1 MYTKAADRS
10 SLSLGRLEGGSVALR
25 LFAPTGPPHK
35 RKRFCIWRRIS
46 KQKNNITTGC
56 QGSFFFKENTL
67 VCRSSI
73 SANRKEDD
81 HLLRF
86 LVSAALSVFIGVR
99 MTMSVVSLLS
109 SCLALLVISQTV
121 TGQSQLIG
129 SDDGTNQQSG
139 NRCIDDEQNPQ
150 VTKKDLQII

>member
-1 MYTKAADRS
+1 M
-10 SLSLGRLEGGSVALR
+10 
-25 LFAPTGPPHK
+25 
-35 RKRFCIWRRIS
+35 
-46 KQKNNITTGC
+46 
-56 QGSFFFKENTL
+56 
-67 VCRSSI
+67 CRSSI
-73 SANRKEDD
+73 SVNRKEDD

-86 LVSAALSVFIGVR
+86 LVSAALSVIIGVR

-150 VTKKDLQII
+150 VKKRTYRLYRITFLFQQFVDEIKCVSMY